1 MNKLIIILL
10 FIFVL
15 LINNKTKPNKEAFT
29 NYHFLEFEKRNLK
42 IINRNIINIKN
53 NKIIYYKKMDNP
65 DSVRIARDKG
75 ITSRI
80 LQLNNL
86 PVPNYVSFNMKKNTI
101 EEIKKLIIKRKLN
114 YPLVLKP
121 ISGHRGKGVILDI
134 KNFNELKKE
143 IVKLSETSLKKGN
156 GIIDTTNLMIEEFK
170 QGNSYRIYMINN
182 EILDIYCKEKTVVI
196 GTGKHNVIQLIDIFN
211 KKAVF
216 PIKKYDKR
224 LISSQI
230 NFKSIVPK
238 NKKIII
244 SNIASVRNGGKT
256 WKILFS
262 NVHPDNITMFKKV
275 QKVIGLTISGI
286 DYITDDIS
294 ISWKKGKGFVN
305 EVNDSPAFDGPGGHL
320 VVNKNNKKKFYD
332 RFATILKNDKSLWE

>member
-101 EEIKKLIIKRKLN
+101 EEIKN
-114 YPLVLKP
+114 
-121 ISGHRGKGVILDI
+121 
-134 KNFNELKKE
+134 
-143 IVKLSETSLKKGN
+143 
-156 GIIDTTNLMIEEFK
+156 
-170 QGNSYRIYMINN
+170 
-182 EILDIYCKEKTVVI
+182 
-196 GTGKHNVIQLIDIFN
+196 
-211 KKAVF
+211 
-216 PIKKYDKR
+216 
-224 LISSQI
+224 
-230 NFKSIVPK
+230 
-238 NKKIII
+238 
-244 SNIASVRNGGKT
+244 
-256 WKILFS
+256 
-262 NVHPDNITMFKKV
+262 
-275 QKVIGLTISGI
+275 
-286 DYITDDIS
+286 
-294 ISWKKGKGFVN
+294 
-305 EVNDSPAFDGPGGHL
+305 
-320 VVNKNNKKKFYD
+320 
-332 RFATILKNDKSLWE
+332 